1 MSTPIRIK
9 RIEAG
14 NYIAG
19 HFRILKSNEMW
30 LVWNYK
36 TQTRTARDCPNSR
49 WFADLATAKT
59 YVLEQN
65 AKAAA

>member
-1 MSTPIRIK
+1 MSTPNKIK
-9 RIEAG
+9 RIKAG
-14 NYIAG
+14 NYVAG
-19 HFRILKSNEMW
+19 HFHILRINEMW

-36 TQTRTARDCPNSR
+36 TQTKTARDCPNSR

-59 YVLEQN
+59 YVLEHS